1 MQKIKQFLIT
11 LRSSLWVVPGLMII
25 SSIILAFLLIEIDSN
40 IKDEWLVAYPRIFG
54 LGADGSRGMLTAI
67 AGSML
72 TVAALAF
79 SLTLSIIAQASG
91 QFTPRILRNFMRDKV
106 NQFILG
112 YFVSV
117 YAYCLIILRTIRG
130 ADEIQFVPSLG
141 VVGGLILAIGGIV
154 VLIYF
159 IHHIASS
166 LQVANII
173 TDIEEETSE
182 VIENIFP
189 EQMGEEA
196 EEKEIISAKRM
207 EERVNWYGVES
218 LLSGYIQ
225 YVDTDRLMEFAD
237 KNKLL
242 LRMKYGI
249 GQFVAEGTTLISS
262 TKKIDEDSIDTLN
275 SFFNIY
281 PYRTIEQDAGY
292 GIRQIVDI
300 ALKALSPGVNDTT
313 TAINCIDYLAIIVG
327 KIAGRK
333 LPTLTRVK
341 DGEIRVF
348 VKSLSFRNYMEAAF
362 DQIRINGKSNLAVFS
377 RLLKAFSIVG
387 EKTISKE
394 RKEIVKEHIIMT
406 KEFAEETLQTKY
418 EKKLLKKL
426 VSKELKKIRC
436 DPQILAFIHLGK

>member
-1 MQKIKQFLIT
+1 MNLMKKIRQFLII
-11 LRSSLWVVPGLMII
+11 LRSSLWFIPGLMII
-25 SSIILAFLLIEIDSN
+25 SSIILAFFLIEVDSN
-40 IKDEWLVAYPRIFG
+40 VKDEWLVAYPRIFG

-72 TVAALAF
+72 TVSALAF
-79 SLTLSIIAQASG
+79 SLTLSIIAHASG
-91 QFTPRILRNFMRDKV
+91 QYTPRILRNFMRDKV

-130 ADEIQFVPSLG
+130 TDEMQFVPSLG
-141 VVGGLILAIGGIV
+141 VVGGLILAIGGII

-166 LQVANII
+166 LQVSNII
-173 TDIEEETSE
+173 TDIETETSE
-182 VIENIFP
+182 VIRKIFP

-196 EEKEIISAKRM
+196 EEEEIISARKM
-207 EERVNWYGVES
+207 EKRVNWYGVES
-218 LLSGYIQ
+218 LSSGYIQ
-225 YVDTDRLMEFAD
+225 YVDTDGLLEFAD
-237 KNKLL
+237 ENNLL
-242 LRMKYGI
+242 LRMEHGI
-249 GQFVAEGTTLISS
+249 GQFVAEGTALISS
-262 TKKIDEDSIDTLN
+262 TKSIDKNLTITLTG
-275 SFFNIY
+275 FFHVH

-313 TAINCIDYLAIIVG
+313 TAIICIDYLATIVG
-327 KIAGRK
+327 KIADRK

-348 VKSLSFRNYMEAAF
+348 VKTPSFRNYMEAAF
-362 DQIRINGKSNLAVFS
+362 NQIRINGKTNIAVFS
-377 RLLKAFSIVG
+377 RLIKALSIVG
-387 EKTISKE
+387 EKAISKE
-394 RKEIVKEHIIMT
+394 RKKIVKEHILLT

-418 EKKLLKKL
+418 EKKLLKEL
-426 VSKELKKIRC
+426 VSEELKKIRSYS
-436 DPQILAFIHLGK
+436 I